1 MVKTVIIVIVVTC
14 LPAGAAWA
22 QSSTPSLY
30 ERQSSSQPPA
40 NKLPELLT
48 EIGLDQKLDAQV
60 PLDLPFT
67 DEAGRDVRLGDYF
80 GRKPVILTLVY
91 YECPMLCTQV
101 LNGLTS
107 ALGVLSFTVG
117 REFDI
122 VTVSFDP
129 KETPELAAAKKAA
142 YLDRYKR
149 EGAGTG
155 WHFLTGDERSI
166 AALTKAVGFRYAYNA
181 SIDQYAHVSGIIV
194 LTPGGRLSRYFY
206 GIEYGPRDVRLA
218 LVEAADRRIGTPA
231 DQLLL
236 YCFHYDPKS
245 ARYSFAIMR
254 VVRTLGIG
262 TVLAMAAGIVML
274 RRREPGQRGGRGDSR
289 NEK

>member
-1 MVKTVIIVIVVTC
+1 
-14 LPAGAAWA
+14 
-22 QSSTPSLY
+22 
-30 ERQSSSQPPA
+30 
-40 NKLPELLT
+40 
-48 EIGLDQKLDAQV
+48 
-60 PLDLPFT
+60 
-67 DEAGRDVRLGDYF
+67 
-80 GRKPVILTLVY
+80 
-91 YECPMLCTQV
+91 MLCTQV

-107 ALGVLSFTVG
+107 ALGVLSFSIG
-117 REFDI
+117 QEFDV

-142 YLDRYKR
+142 YVNRYKR
-149 EGAGTG
+149 EGAGRG

-181 SIDQYAHVSGIIV
+181 SIDQYAHVSGIMV
-194 LTPGGRLSRYFY
+194 LTPEGRLSRYFY

-218 LVEAADRRIGTPA
+218 LIEAADRRIGTPA

-254 VVRTLGIG
+254 LVRTLGVA
-262 TVLAMAAGIVML
+262 TVLAMVGGIIIL
-274 RRREPGQRGGRGDSR
+274 RRRERR
-289 NEK
+289 

>member
-1 MVKTVIIVIVVTC
+1 VTHRVLIAAAIVTC
-14 LPAGAAWA
+14 LATGSASA

-30 ERQSSSQPPA
+30 ERESSSQPPS

-48 EIGLDQKLDAQV
+48 EIGLDQKLNAQV
-60 PLDLPFT
+60 PLELPFK
-67 DEAGRDVRLGDYF
+67 DEDGRDVRLGDYF
-80 GRKPVILTLVY
+80 GKRPVILTLVY

-107 ALGVLSFTVG
+107 ALGVLKFSVG
-117 REFDI
+117 QEFDI

-129 KETPELAAAKKAA
+129 KETPELASAKKAA
-142 YLDRYKR
+142 YIQRYKR
-149 EGAGTG
+149 AGAENG
-155 WHFLTGDERSI
+155 WHFLTGGEKSI

-181 SIDQYAHVSGIIV
+181 GIDQYAHVSGIMV
-194 LTPGGRLSRYFY
+194 LTPDGRMSRYFY

-218 LVEAADRRIGTPA
+218 LIEAADKRIGTPV
-231 DQLLL
+231 DQSLL

-254 VVRTLGIG
+254 MVRAAGVT
-262 TVLAMAAGIVML
+262 TVLALVAGVFML
-274 RRREPGQRGGRGDSR
+274 RRREAGGRG
-289 NEK
+289 EK

>member
-1 MVKTVIIVIVVTC
+1 VRTFLTALIVTC
-14 LPAGAAWA
+14 LSAGAAGA
-22 QSSTPSLY
+22 QSDTPSLY
-30 ERQSSSQPPA
+30 ERQSSSQPPS

-48 EIGLDQKLDAQV
+48 DIGLDQRLDAQV
-60 PLDLPFT
+60 PPDLRFR
-67 DEAGRDVRLGDYF
+67 DEAGREVRLGDYF
-80 GRKPVILTLVY
+80 GTKPVILTLVY

-107 ALGVLSFTVG
+107 ALGVLSFSIG
-117 REFDI
+117 QEFDV

-129 KETPELAAAKKAA
+129 KETPELASAKKAA
-142 YLDRYKR
+142 YVNRYKR
-149 EGAGTG
+149 EGAGRG

-181 SIDQYAHVSGIIV
+181 SIDQYAHVSGIMV
-194 LTPGGRLSRYFY
+194 LTPEGRLSRYFY

-218 LVEAADRRIGTPA
+218 LIEAADRRIGTPA

-254 VVRTLGIG
+254 LVRTLGVA
-262 TVLAMAAGIVML
+262 TVLAMVGGIVIL
-274 RRREPGQRGGRGDSR
+274 RRRERR
-289 NEK
+289 

>member
-1 MVKTVIIVIVVTC
+1 MRTFLTALTVTC
-14 LPAGAAWA
+14 LSTGAAWA
-22 QSSTPSLY
+22 QSDTPSLY

-40 NKLPELLT
+40 NKMPELLT
-48 EIGLDQKLDAQV
+48 EIGLDQHLDAQV
-60 PLDLPFT
+60 PPDLPFK
-67 DEAGRDVRLGDYF
+67 DETGRDVRLGDYF

-107 ALGVLSFTVG
+107 ALGVLSFTIG
-117 REFDI
+117 QEFDI

-129 KETPELAAAKKAA
+129 NETPELAAAKKAA

-149 EGAGTG
+149 EGAGRG
-155 WHFLTGDERSI
+155 WHFLTGSPRSI

-181 SIDQYAHVSGIIV
+181 SIDQYAHVSGIMV
-194 LTPGGRLSRYFY
+194 LTPEGRLSRYFY

-218 LVEAADRRIGTPA
+218 LIEAADRRIGTPA

-245 ARYSFAIMR
+245 ARYSFAVMR
-254 VVRTLGIG
+254 IVRTLGLA
-262 TVLAMAAGIVML
+262 TVLATAGTIVIL
-274 RRREPGQRGGRGDSR
+274 RRREHGKNGGTR
-289 NEK
+289 

>member
-1 MVKTVIIVIVVTC
+1 MRTFLTALIVTC
-14 LPAGAAWA
+14 LSAGAAGA
-22 QSSTPSLY
+22 QSDTPSLY
-30 ERQSSSQPPA
+30 ERQSSSQPPS

-48 EIGLDQKLDAQV
+48 DIGLDQRLDAQV
-60 PLDLPFT
+60 PPDLRFR
-67 DEAGRDVRLGDYF
+67 DEAGREVRLGDYF
-80 GRKPVILTLVY
+80 GTKPVILTLVY

-107 ALGVLSFTVG
+107 ALGVLSFSIG
-117 REFDI
+117 QEFDV

-142 YLDRYKR
+142 YVNRYKR
-149 EGAGTG
+149 EGAGQG

-181 SIDQYAHVSGIIV
+181 SIDQYAHVSGIMV
-194 LTPGGRLSRYFY
+194 LTPEGRLSRYFY

-218 LVEAADRRIGTPA
+218 LIEAADRRIGTPA

-254 VVRTLGIG
+254 LVRTLGVA
-262 TVLAMAAGIVML
+262 TVLAMVGGIIIL
-274 RRREPGQRGGRGDSR
+274 RRRERR
-289 NEK
+289 

>member
-1 MVKTVIIVIVVTC
+1 MRTFLTALIVTC
-14 LPAGAAWA
+14 LSAGAAGA
-22 QSSTPSLY
+22 QSDTPSLY
-30 ERQSSSQPPA
+30 ERQSSSQPPS

-48 EIGLDQKLDAQV
+48 DIGLDQRLDAQV
-60 PLDLPFT
+60 PPDLRFR
-67 DEAGRDVRLGDYF
+67 DEAGREVRLGDYF
-80 GRKPVILTLVY
+80 GTKPVILTLVY

-107 ALGVLSFTVG
+107 ALGVLSFSIG
-117 REFDI
+117 QEFDV

-129 KETPELAAAKKAA
+129 KETPELASAKKAA
-142 YLDRYKR
+142 YVNRYKR
-149 EGAGTG
+149 EGAGRG

-181 SIDQYAHVSGIIV
+181 SIDQYAHVSGIMV
-194 LTPGGRLSRYFY
+194 LTPEGRLSRYFY

-218 LVEAADRRIGTPA
+218 LIEAADRRIGTPA

-254 VVRTLGIG
+254 LVRTLGVA
-262 TVLAMAAGIVML
+262 TVLAMVGGIVIL
-274 RRREPGQRGGRGDSR
+274 RRRERR
-289 NEK
+289 

>member
-1 MVKTVIIVIVVTC
+1 VTC
-14 LPAGAAWA
+14 LSAGAAGA
-22 QSSTPSLY
+22 QSDTPSLY
-30 ERQSSSQPPA
+30 ERQSSSQPPS

-48 EIGLDQKLDAQV
+48 DIGLDQRLDAQV
-60 PLDLPFT
+60 PPDLRFR
-67 DEAGRDVRLGDYF
+67 DEAGREVRLGDYF
-80 GRKPVILTLVY
+80 GTKPVILTLVY

-107 ALGVLSFTVG
+107 ALGVLSFSIG
-117 REFDI
+117 QEFDV

-129 KETPELAAAKKAA
+129 KETPELASAKKAA
-142 YLDRYKR
+142 YVNRYKR
-149 EGAGTG
+149 EGAGRG

-166 AALTKAVGFRYAYNA
+166 GALTKAVGFRYAYNA
-181 SIDQYAHVSGIIV
+181 SIDQYAHVSGIMV
-194 LTPGGRLSRYFY
+194 LTPEGRLSRYFY

-218 LVEAADRRIGTPA
+218 LIEAADRRIGTPA

-254 VVRTLGIG
+254 LVRTLGVA
-262 TVLAMAAGIVML
+262 TVLAMVGGIIIL
-274 RRREPGQRGGRGDSR
+274 RRRERR
-289 NEK
+289 

>member
-1 MVKTVIIVIVVTC
+1 MRTLIIAVVVTC
-14 LPAGAAWA
+14 LSAGTARA
-22 QSSTPSLY
+22 QSDTPSLY
-30 ERQSSSQPPA
+30 ERQSSSQPPS

-48 EIGLDQKLDAQV
+48 DIGLDQQLDAQV
-60 PLDLPFT
+60 PPDLRFR
-67 DEAGRDVRLGDYF
+67 DEAGREVRLGDYF

-107 ALGVLSFTVG
+107 ALGVLSFSIG
-117 REFDI
+117 QEFDI

-149 EGAGTG
+149 EGAGRG

-166 AALTKAVGFRYAYNA
+166 AALTKVVGFRYAYNS
-181 SIDQYAHVSGIIV
+181 SIDQYAHVSGIMV
-194 LTPGGRLSRYFY
+194 LTPEGRLSRYFY

-218 LVEAADRRIGTPA
+218 LIEAADRRIGTPA

-245 ARYSFAIMR
+245 ARYSLAIMR
-254 VVRTLGIG
+254 LVRTLGVA
-262 TVLAMAAGIVML
+262 TVLAMVGGIVTL
-274 RRREPGQRGGRGDSR
+274 RRRERR
-289 NEK
+289 

>member
-1 MVKTVIIVIVVTC
+1 VRTFITAIIVTS
-14 LPAGAAWA
+14 LSTGAAWA
-22 QSSTPSLY
+22 QSDTPSLY

-60 PLDLPFT
+60 PLELPFK

-80 GRKPVILTLVY
+80 GKRPVILTLVY

-129 KETPELAAAKKAA
+129 QETPQLAAAKKAA
-142 YLDRYKR
+142 YLGRYTR
-149 EGAGTG
+149 EGAGRG

-181 SIDQYAHVSGIIV
+181 SIDQYAHVSGIMV
-194 LTPGGRLSRYFY
+194 LTPEGRLSRYFY

-218 LVEAADRRIGTPA
+218 LIEAADRRIGTPA
-231 DQLLL
+231 DRLLL

-245 ARYSFAIMR
+245 ARYSFAIVR
-254 VVRTLGIG
+254 IVRTLGVA
-262 TVLAMAAGIVML
+262 TVLAMVGGIVIL
-274 RRREPGQRGGRGDSR
+274 RRREQTV
-289 NEK
+289 K

>member
-1 MVKTVIIVIVVTC
+1 VRTFLTALIVTC
-14 LPAGAAWA
+14 LSAGAAGA
-22 QSSTPSLY
+22 QSDTPSLY
-30 ERQSSSQPPA
+30 ERQSSSQPPS

-48 EIGLDQKLDAQV
+48 DIGLDQRLDAQV
-60 PLDLPFT
+60 PPDLRFR
-67 DEAGRDVRLGDYF
+67 DEAGREVRLGDYF
-80 GRKPVILTLVY
+80 GTKPVILTLVY

-107 ALGVLSFTVG
+107 ALGVLSFSIG
-117 REFDI
+117 QEFDV

-129 KETPELAAAKKAA
+129 KETPGLAAAKKAA
-142 YLDRYKR
+142 YVNRYKR
-149 EGAGTG
+149 EGAGRG
-155 WHFLTGDERSI
+155 WHFLTGEQRSI

-181 SIDQYAHVSGIIV
+181 SIDQYAHVSGIMV
-194 LTPGGRLSRYFY
+194 LTPEGRLSRYFY

-218 LVEAADRRIGTPA
+218 LIEAADRRIGTPA

-254 VVRTLGIG
+254 LVRTLGVA
-262 TVLAMAAGIVML
+262 TVLAMVGGIVIL
-274 RRREPGQRGGRGDSR
+274 RRRERR
-289 NEK
+289 

>member
-1 MVKTVIIVIVVTC
+1 MRTFLTALIVTC
-14 LPAGAAWA
+14 LSAGAAGA
-22 QSSTPSLY
+22 QSDTPSLY
-30 ERQSSSQPPA
+30 ERQSSSQPPS

-48 EIGLDQKLDAQV
+48 DIGLDQRLDAQV
-60 PLDLPFT
+60 PPDLRFR
-67 DEAGRDVRLGDYF
+67 DEAGREVRLGDYF
-80 GRKPVILTLVY
+80 GTKPVILTLVY

-107 ALGVLSFTVG
+107 ALGVLSFSIG
-117 REFDI
+117 QEFDV

-129 KETPELAAAKKAA
+129 KETPELASAKKAA
-142 YLDRYKR
+142 YVNRYKR
-149 EGAGTG
+149 EGAAQG

-181 SIDQYAHVSGIIV
+181 SIDQYAHVSGIMV
-194 LTPGGRLSRYFY
+194 LTPEGRLSRYFY

-218 LVEAADRRIGTPA
+218 LIEAADRRIGTPA

-254 VVRTLGIG
+254 LVRTLGVA
-262 TVLAMAAGIVML
+262 TVLAMVGGIVIL
-274 RRREPGQRGGRGDSR
+274 RRRERR
-289 NEK
+289 

>member
-1 MVKTVIIVIVVTC
+1 MVRTFLIVVIVTC
-14 LPAGAAWA
+14 LSAGAARA
-22 QSSTPSLY
+22 QSDTPSLY
-30 ERQSSSQPPA
+30 ERQSSSQPPS

-48 EIGLDQKLDAQV
+48 EIGLDQQLDAQV
-60 PLDLPFT
+60 PLDLRFK

-117 REFDI
+117 QEFDI

-149 EGAGTG
+149 EGAGRG
-155 WHFLTGDERSI
+155 WHFLTGDERSV
-166 AALTKAVGFRYAYNA
+166 AALTRAVGFRYAYNA
-181 SIDQYAHVSGIIV
+181 SIDQYAHVSGIMV
-194 LTPGGRLSRYFY
+194 LTPEGRLSRYFY

-218 LVEAADRRIGTPA
+218 LIEAADRRIGTPA

-245 ARYSFAIMR
+245 ARYSFAITR
-254 VVRTLGIG
+254 LVRTLGVA
-262 TVLAMAAGIVML
+262 TVLAMVGGIVIL
-274 RRREPGQRGGRGDSR
+274 RRRERR
-289 NEK
+289 

>member
-1 MVKTVIIVIVVTC
+1 MTHRVLIAAAIVTC
-14 LPAGAAWA
+14 LATGSASA

-30 ERQSSSQPPA
+30 ERESSSQPPS

-48 EIGLDQKLDAQV
+48 EIGLDQKLNAQV
-60 PLDLPFT
+60 PLELPFK
-67 DEAGRDVRLGDYF
+67 DEDGRDVRLGDYF
-80 GRKPVILTLVY
+80 GKRPVILTLVY

-107 ALGVLSFTVG
+107 ALGVLKFSVG
-117 REFDI
+117 QEFDI

-129 KETPELAAAKKAA
+129 KETPELASAKKAA
-142 YLDRYKR
+142 YIQRYKR
-149 EGAGTG
+149 AGAENG
-155 WHFLTGDERSI
+155 WHFLTGGEKSI

-181 SIDQYAHVSGIIV
+181 GIDQYAHVSGIMV
-194 LTPGGRLSRYFY
+194 LTPDGRMSRYFY

-218 LVEAADRRIGTPA
+218 LIEAADKRIGTPV

-254 VVRTLGIG
+254 LVRAAGVT
-262 TVLAMAAGIVML
+262 TVLALVAGVFML
-274 RRREPGQRGGRGDSR
+274 RRREAGGRG
-289 NEK
+289 EK

>member
-1 MVKTVIIVIVVTC
+1 VRTFLTALIVTC
-14 LPAGAAWA
+14 LSAGAAGA
-22 QSSTPSLY
+22 QSDTPSLY
-30 ERQSSSQPPA
+30 ERQSSSQPPS

-48 EIGLDQKLDAQV
+48 DIGLDQRLDAQV
-60 PLDLPFT
+60 PPDLRFR
-67 DEAGRDVRLGDYF
+67 DEAGREVRLGDYF
-80 GRKPVILTLVY
+80 GTKPVILTLVY

-107 ALGVLSFTVG
+107 ALGVLSFSIG
-117 REFDI
+117 QEFDV

-129 KETPELAAAKKAA
+129 KETPELAATKKAA
-142 YLDRYKR
+142 YVNRYKR
-149 EGAGTG
+149 EGAGRG
-155 WHFLTGDERSI
+155 WHFLTGEQRSI

-181 SIDQYAHVSGIIV
+181 SIDQYAHVSGIMV
-194 LTPGGRLSRYFY
+194 LTPEGRLSRYFY

-218 LVEAADRRIGTPA
+218 LIEAADRRIGTPA

-254 VVRTLGIG
+254 LVRTLGVA
-262 TVLAMAAGIVML
+262 TVLAMVGGIIIL
-274 RRREPGQRGGRGDSR
+274 RRREHGQSGGTR
-289 NEK
+289 

>member
-1 MVKTVIIVIVVTC
+1 MRTLTIAAIVMC
-14 LPAGAAWA
+14 LSTGAAWA
-22 QSSTPSLY
+22 QSDTPSLY
-30 ERQSSSQPPA
+30 ERQSASQPPA

-60 PLDLPFT
+60 PIGLPFK
-67 DEAGRDVRLGDYF
+67 DETGRDVRLGDYF
-80 GRKPVILTLVY
+80 GKRPVILTLAY

-107 ALGVLSFTVG
+107 ALGVLSFTAG
-117 REFDI
+117 EEFEI

-129 KETPELAAAKKAA
+129 RDTPALATAKKAT
-142 YLDRYKR
+142 YMERYHR
-149 EGAGTG
+149 AGAERG
-155 WHFLTGDERSI
+155 WHFLTGNERSI
-166 AALTKAVGFRYAYNA
+166 EALTKAVGFRYAYNA
-181 SIDQYAHVSGIIV
+181 SIGQYAHVTGIMV
-194 LTPGGRLSRYFY
+194 LTPEGRLSRYFY

-218 LVEAADRRIGTPA
+218 LIEAAGHQIGTPA

-254 VVRTLGIG
+254 LVRAAGVA
-262 TVLAMAAGIVML
+262 TVLAMVAGVLVL
-274 RRREPGQRGGRGDSR
+274 RRRERR
-289 NEK
+289 

>member
-1 MVKTVIIVIVVTC
+1 MVRTFIAVFVVTC
-14 LPAGAAWA
+14 LSAGAARA
-22 QSSTPSLY
+22 QSDTPSLY
-30 ERQSSSQPPA
+30 ERQSSSQPPS

-48 EIGLDQKLDAQV
+48 EIGLDQRLDAQV
-60 PLDLPFT
+60 PLDLRFR
-67 DEAGRDVRLGDYF
+67 DEAGRKVRLGDYF
-80 GRKPVILTLVY
+80 GTKPVILTLVY

-107 ALGVLSFTVG
+107 ALGVLSFSIG

-129 KETPELAAAKKAA
+129 TETPELAAAKKKA
-142 YLDRYKR
+142 YLGRYNR
-149 EGAGTG
+149 EGAGRG

-181 SIDQYAHVSGIIV
+181 SIDQYAHVSAIMV
-194 LTPGGRLSRYFY
+194 LTPEGRLSRYFY

-218 LVEAADRRIGTPA
+218 LIEAADRRIGTPA

-245 ARYSFAIMR
+245 ARYSFAVMR
-254 VVRTLGIG
+254 LVRTLGVA
-262 TVLAMAAGIVML
+262 TVLGMVGGIVIL
-274 RRREPGQRGGRGDSR
+274 RRRERR
-289 NEK
+289 

>member
-1 MVKTVIIVIVVTC
+1 VRTFLTALIVTS
-14 LPAGAAWA
+14 LSAGAAGA
-22 QSSTPSLY
+22 QSDTPSLY
-30 ERQSSSQPPA
+30 ERQSSSQPPS

-48 EIGLDQKLDAQV
+48 DIGLDQRLDAQV
-60 PLDLPFT
+60 PPDLRFR
-67 DEAGRDVRLGDYF
+67 DEAGREVRLGDYF
-80 GRKPVILTLVY
+80 GTKPVILTLVY

-107 ALGVLSFTVG
+107 ALGVLSFSIG
-117 REFDI
+117 QEFDV

-129 KETPELAAAKKAA
+129 KETPELAATKKAA
-142 YLDRYKR
+142 YVNRYKR
-149 EGAGTG
+149 EGAGRG
-155 WHFLTGDERSI
+155 WHFLTGEQRSI

-181 SIDQYAHVSGIIV
+181 SIDQYAHVSGIMV
-194 LTPGGRLSRYFY
+194 LTPEGRLSRYFY

-218 LVEAADRRIGTPA
+218 LIEAADRRIGTPA

-254 VVRTLGIG
+254 LVRTLGVA
-262 TVLAMAAGIVML
+262 TVLAMVGGIIIL
-274 RRREPGQRGGRGDSR
+274 RRREHGQSGGTR
-289 NEK
+289 